1 MKKTFLTIG
10 GIDLDL
16 ALIGVNHNISP
27 IEVREKVSFTESMR
41 IDGSN
46 MLLDKSIDEVVILS
60 TCNRSEIYIASEN
73 IEDSI
78 EEVKFFYSDFF
89 NFPQIEKY
97 LFTKKGKEAVTHLY
111 MVTSGLDSLVLGED
125 QILGQVKESMIFSME
140 LGFSG
145 KVLNK
150 LFMEAIGEGKKVK
163 TNLKISEIP
172 LSTSYIGIKLLRSEI
187 GCLEGKKALVIG
199 AGKISRLSL
208 KYLHEEGLDKI
219 YVTNRTHG
227 RLKDIFREFPCL
239 IPIEYGERYSLLKD
253 IDIIIT
259 ATSAPHT
266 IISYEDMPKIE
277 NKLYILDLALP
288 RDVDSK
294 VQNMENVVLYH
305 IDDLRKVSE
314 DNHKR
319 REKLS
324 KEAMEMIDKDVEE
337 FVEWMGS
344 TRVDPVLK
352 SLNERCLDIKEDTMD
367 YINRKLDLDQ
377 REKKIVDKM
386 LNSAL
391 KRVIREP
398 IKNLKSIE
406 KEDINS
412 YIEMLNNLFE
422 F

>member
-1 MKKTFLTIG
+1 M
-10 GIDLDL
+10 DL

-41 IDGSN
+41 IDGSS
-46 MLLDKSIDEVVILS
+46 MILDKGIDEVIILS
-60 TCNRSEIYIASEN
+60 TCNRSEIYIVSEN

-78 EEVKFFYSDFF
+78 EEVKTFYSKFF
-89 NFPQIEKY
+89 NFPLIEKY
-97 LFTKKGKEAVTHLY
+97 LFVKEGKDVITHLY

-125 QILGQVKESMIFSME
+125 QILGQVKEAMIFSME

-145 KVLNK
+145 KILNK
-150 LFMEAIGEGKKVK
+150 LFMEAIGVGKKIK

-172 LSTSYIGIKLLRSEI
+172 LSTSYIGIKLLREEI
-187 GCLEGKKALVIG
+187 GSLEGKKALVIG

-208 KYLHEEGLDKI
+208 KYLHEEGLEEI

-227 RLKDIFREFPCL
+227 RLKDIFKEFPCL
-239 IPIEYGERYSLLKD
+239 IPVEYGERYNLIKD
-253 IDIIIT
+253 IDIIVT

-266 IISYEDMPKIE
+266 IISYEDMPE
-277 NKLYILDLALP
+277 VEHELYILDLALP
-288 RDVDSK
+288 RDVGSK
-294 VQNMENVVLYH
+294 VKDMENVLLYH

-314 DNHKR
+314 HNQQR

-324 KEAMEMIDKDVEE
+324 EEAMKIINKDVDE
-337 FVEWMGS
+337 FIEWMGS
-344 TRVDPVLK
+344 IRVDPVLK
-352 SLNERCLDIKEDTMD
+352 SLNERCSDIKEDTME

-398 IKNLKSIE
+398 IKNLKSLE
-406 KEDINS
+406 KENIDD
-412 YIEMLNNLFE
+412 YIEMLNSLFE

>member
-1 MKKTFLTIG
+1 M
-10 GIDLDL
+10 DL

-41 IDGSN
+41 IDGSS
-46 MLLDKSIDEVVILS
+46 MILDKGIDEVIILS
-60 TCNRSEIYIASEN
+60 TCNRSEIYIVSEN

-78 EEVKFFYSDFF
+78 EEIKAFYSKFF
-89 NFPQIEKY
+89 NFPLIEKY
-97 LFTKKGKEAVTHLY
+97 LFVKEGKDVITHLY
-111 MVTSGLDSLVLGED
+111 MVTSGLDSLILGED
-125 QILGQVKESMIFSME
+125 QILGQVKEAMIFSME

-145 KVLNK
+145 KILNK
-150 LFMEAIGEGKKVK
+150 LFMEAIGVGKKIK

-172 LSTSYIGIKLLRSEI
+172 LSTSYIGIKLLREEI
-187 GCLEGKKALVIG
+187 GSLRGKKALVIG

-208 KYLHEEGLDKI
+208 KYLHEEGLEEI

-227 RLKDIFREFPCL
+227 RLKDIFKEFPCL
-239 IPIEYGERYSLLKD
+239 IPVEYGERYNLIKD
-253 IDIIIT
+253 IDIIVT

-266 IISYEDMPKIE
+266 IISYEDMPKVE
-277 NKLYILDLALP
+277 HELYILDLALP

-294 VQNMENVVLYH
+294 VKDMENVLLYH

-314 DNHKR
+314 HNQQR

-324 KEAMEMIDKDVEE
+324 EKAMKIINKDVDE

-344 TRVDPVLK
+344 IRVDPVLK
-352 SLNERCLDIKEDTMD
+352 SLNERCSDIKEDTME

-398 IKNLKSIE
+398 IKNLKNLE
-406 KEDINS
+406 KENMDD
-412 YIEMLNNLFE
+412 YIEMLNSLFE

>member
-1 MKKTFLTIG
+1 M
-10 GIDLDL
+10 DL

-41 IDGSN
+41 IDGSS
-46 MLLDKSIDEVVILS
+46 MILDKGIDEVIILS
-60 TCNRSEIYIASEN
+60 TCNRSEIYIVSEN
-73 IEDSI
+73 IEDSV
-78 EEVKFFYSDFF
+78 EEIKAFYSKFF
-89 NFPQIEKY
+89 NFPLIEKY
-97 LFTKKGKEAVTHLY
+97 LFVKEGKDVITHLY
-111 MVTSGLDSLVLGED
+111 MVTSGLDSLILGED
-125 QILGQVKESMIFSME
+125 QILGQVKEAMIFSME

-145 KVLNK
+145 KILNK
-150 LFMEAIGEGKKVK
+150 LFMEAIGVGKKIK

-172 LSTSYIGIKLLRSEI
+172 LSTSYIGIKLLREEI
-187 GCLEGKKALVIG
+187 GSLRGKKALVIG

-208 KYLHEEGLDKI
+208 KYLHEEGLEEI

-227 RLKDIFREFPCL
+227 RLKDIFKEFPCL
-239 IPIEYGERYSLLKD
+239 IPVEYGERYNLIKD
-253 IDIIIT
+253 IDIIVT

-266 IISYEDMPKIE
+266 IISYEDMPKVE
-277 NKLYILDLALP
+277 HELYILDLALP

-294 VQNMENVVLYH
+294 VKDMENVLLYH

-314 DNHKR
+314 HNQQR

-324 KEAMEMIDKDVEE
+324 EKAMKIINKDVDE

-344 TRVDPVLK
+344 IRVDPVLK
-352 SLNERCLDIKEDTMD
+352 SLNERCSDIKEDTME

-398 IKNLKSIE
+398 IKNLKNLE
-406 KEDINS
+406 KENMDD
-412 YIEMLNNLFE
+412 YIEMLNSLFE